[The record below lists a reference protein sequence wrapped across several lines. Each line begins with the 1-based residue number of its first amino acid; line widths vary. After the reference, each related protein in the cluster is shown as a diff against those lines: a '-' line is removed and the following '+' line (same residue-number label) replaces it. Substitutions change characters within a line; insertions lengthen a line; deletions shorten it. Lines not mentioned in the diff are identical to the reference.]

1 MEKVKGGAAVRIE
14 NLNAVLRAL
23 SKMPKEVSDQ
33 LRDEAQAIARDIV
46 SRAQGAAATPQQR
59 LAAASMKARRDRV
72 PVIVAGGRKRLPVT
86 SSRKRRGPNRD
97 RQTYGDVFFGAEFG
111 GSRGSIAASMG
122 AQKGESVR
130 YRSGLR
136 LRTSTFTA
144 RTSQFPPHKG
154 REGYFLYPTVRAM
167 NAEITTRYFDA
178 LDRALVRAGAH

>member
-1 MEKVKGGAAVRIE
+1 MEKVKGAATIRID
-14 NLNAVLRAL
+14 NLNSVLRSL
-23 SKMPKEVSDQ
+23 NRMPKEASTQ
-33 LRDEAQAIARDIV
+33 LRDESQAIARDIV

-86 SSRKRRGPNRD
+86 SSRKRRGPD
-97 RQTYGDVFFGAEFG
+97 TSRQTYGDIFFGAEFG

-130 YRSGLR
+130 YRDR
-136 LRTSTFTA
+136 WKLRTSTFTA

-154 REGYFLYPTVRAM
+154 REGYFMYPTIRSM
-167 NAEITTRYFDA
+167 NAEIGRRYLDA

>member
-1 MEKVKGGAAVRIE
+1 MEKVKGAATVRID

-23 SKMPKEVSDQ
+23 SKMPKEASNQ
-33 LRDEAQAIARDIV
+33 LRDEAQDIARDIV

-97 RQTYGDVFFGAEFG
+97 RQTYGDIFFGYEFG
-111 GSRGSIAASMG
+111 GSRGSIAATMG
-122 AQKGESVR
+122 AAKGESVR
-130 YRSGLR
+130 YRDR
-136 LRTSTFTA
+136 WKMRESTFHA

-154 REGYFLYPTVRAM
+154 REGYFLYPTIRGM
-167 NAEITTRYFDA
+167 NSEITNRYMDA